1 MRSIFYPSSIVVI
14 GVSEKPDN
22 LARNIVGNLRAFGY
36 RGAVY
41 AVGREPGRVHGVPI
55 VTSLE
60 EVPDGVEL
68 AVILTPA
75 QLVPGYMETCARKGT
90 RRVVI
95 ESGGFSEF
103 SAAGRE
109 LEQRLVEIAA
119 REQMRFVGPNCISV
133 VNLESGVCLPFAELE
148 SADLRLGP
156 ASVISQ
162 SGGVSVTYLTRLSTG
177 GVGVNKGVSIGNKT
191 NLDEGDYLEYLLADE
206 GTHMVF
212 MYLESISNGRRLV
225 ELARSSPKPVVVQK
239 SNRGQ
244 AARSV
249 ARSHTAALADD
260 DRIVD
265 GALRQAGILRAESFR
280 EAVAIG
286 QALALPPV
294 MGSDLVII
302 SRSGGHAVIAADL
315 AEKLGFHLIALPEQF
330 VDAVR
335 AMFRADV
342 IALTNPL
349 DLGVIFD
356 FDLYAE
362 IVARCLQVLA
372 PHAVLLINT
381 YGEAEAGSAHRLA
394 GRVKEIMHD
403 TGRPVAFCAYS
414 RTDDRER
421 IQNEFG
427 MPVYNDLEEALIGL
441 AASRTRAAWNARHG
455 SAPTVFTPHVPSH
468 EAPIT
473 REGVVLAPDAL
484 ELCRKYGLQVAAFDV
499 VATADAAEEAAAHLG
514 GPVAL
519 KAISTALVHKT
530 DRGAVRL
537 NLRGASEVRAAAKE
551 MRARLQPP
559 GEQTAPLEFMVQRMA
574 DPGVELILG
583 GKHDPLFGPVVM
595 LGMGGVY
602 AEIFKDV
609 TFRLAPLTR
618 LEAEDML
625 DELRGAALLR
635 GARGS
640 APADREA
647 LLRAMLDFSRLVAE
661 HPQLSEIE
669 INPLIASVNGACAVD
684 ARAVAGPPSA
694 LGAPHG
700 GAGE

>member
-36 RGAVY
+36 AGAIY
-41 AVGREPGRVHGVPI
+41 AVGREPGHVHGVPI
-55 VTSLE
+55 VSSLD
-60 EVPDGVEL
+60 EVPDHIEL

-75 QLVPGYMETCARKGT
+75 QLVPGMMETCARKGT

-119 REQMRFVGPNCISV
+119 KYDMRFVGPNCISV
-133 VNLESGVCLPFAELE
+133 VNLESGVCLPFAQLE

-162 SGGVSVTYLTRLSTG
+162 SGGVSVTYLTRLSAG

-191 NLDEGDYLEYLLADE
+191 NLDEGDYLEFLLADE
-206 GTHMVF
+206 GTRMVF
-212 MYLESISNGRRLV
+212 MYLESISDGRRLV

-239 SNRGQ
+239 ANRGP
-244 AARSV
+244 AARAV
-249 ARSHTAALADD
+249 ALSHTAALADD
-260 DRIVD
+260 DRVVD
-265 GALRQAGILRAESFR
+265 AALRQAGILRAESFR

-294 MGSDLVII
+294 TGRDLVII

-315 AEKLGFHLIALPEQF
+315 AERLGFHLMALPQDF
-330 VDAVR
+330 IDTVR

-356 FDLYAE
+356 FNLYAD
-362 IVARCLQVLA
+362 IVARCLEVLA

-381 YGEAEAGSAHRLA
+381 YGETEAESAHRLA
-394 GRVKEIMHD
+394 GRVKEIMHS
-403 TGRPVAFCAYS
+403 TGRPVAICAYS
-414 RTDDRER
+414 RADDRER

-427 MPVYNDLEEALIGL
+427 MPVYNDLEEALVGL
-441 AASRTRAAWNARHG
+441 AASRTRQAWLTRHAAQPRVARPSG
-455 SAPTVFTPHVPSH
+455 PASAAVVS
-468 EAPIT
+468 
-473 REGVVLAPDAL
+473 REGLVLPPDTLA
-484 ELCRKYGLQVAAFDV
+484 LCRSYGIVPAAFEL
-499 VATADAAEEAAAHLG
+499 TGTSGEAARAAARLG
-514 GPVAL
+514 FPVAL
-519 KAISTALVHKT
+519 KAISSALIHKT
-530 DRGAVRL
+530 DRGGVSL
-537 NLRGASEVRAAAKE
+537 NLGSEAEVAAAAK
-551 MRARLQPP
+551 MMGDRLRPNVAQD
-559 GEQTAPLEFMVQRMA
+559 ETLEFMVQRMA
-574 DPGVELILG
+574 APGIELILG
-583 GKHDPLFGPVVM
+583 GMHDHLFGPVVM
-595 LGMGGVY
+595 LGIGGVY
-602 AEIFKDV
+602 AEILKDV

-625 DELRGAALLR
+625 EELRGAVLLQGVR
-635 GARGS
+635 GGA
-640 APADREA
+640 AADREA
-647 LLRAMLDFSRLVAE
+647 LVRAILDFSRLVAE
-661 HPQLSEIE
+661 HPELSEVE
-669 INPLIASVNGACAVD
+669 INPLIISPSGACAVD
-684 ARAVAGPPSA
+684 ARAVAAAKEPR
-694 LGAPHG
+694 
-700 GAGE
+700 AG

>member
-36 RGAVY
+36 AGAIY
-41 AVGREPGRVHGVPI
+41 AVGREPGQVHGVPI

-60 EVPDGVEL
+60 EVPDHIEL

-75 QLVPGYMETCARKGT
+75 HLVPGMMETCARKGT

-103 SAAGRE
+103 SAAGRQ

-119 REQMRFVGPNCISV
+119 QYDMRFVGPNCISV
-133 VNLESGVCLPFAELE
+133 VNLESGVCLPFAQLE

-162 SGGVSVTYLTRLSTG
+162 SGGVSVTYLTRLSAG

-191 NLDEGDYLEYLLADE
+191 NLDED
-206 GTHMVF
+206 
-212 MYLESISNGRRLV
+212 GRRLV

-239 SNRGQ
+239 ANRGQ
-244 AARSV
+244 AARAV
-249 ARSHTAALADD
+249 ALSHTAALADD
-260 DRIVD
+260 DRVVD
-265 GALRQAGILRAESFR
+265 AALRQAGILRAESFR

-294 MGSDLVII
+294 TGRDLVII
-302 SRSGGHAVIAADL
+302 SRSGGHAVIAADM
-315 AEKLGFHLIALPEQF
+315 AERLGFRLMALPQDF

-342 IALTNPL
+342 IAPTNPL

-356 FDLYAE
+356 FNLYAD
-362 IVARCLQVLA
+362 IVARCLEVLA

-381 YGEAEAGSAHRLA
+381 YGEAEAESAHRLA
-394 GRVKEIMHD
+394 GRVKEIMHN

-414 RTDDRER
+414 RADDRER

-441 AASRTRAAWNARHG
+441 AASRARQAWLSRHAAQPRAPVPSAPASAVDASRQGLVLPPNALALCQSYGIAPAAFEVTRTPKSAARAAAR
-455 SAPTVFTPHVPSH
+455 
-468 EAPIT
+468 
-473 REGVVLAPDAL
+473 
-484 ELCRKYGLQVAAFDV
+484 
-499 VATADAAEEAAAHLG
+499 LG
-514 GPVAL
+514 FPVAL
-519 KAISTALVHKT
+519 KAISSELVHKT
-530 DRGAVRL
+530 DRGGVSL
-537 NLRGASEVRAAAKE
+537 NLGSEAEVAAAAKV
-551 MRARLQPP
+551 MGDRLRPKAAQDETL
-559 GEQTAPLEFMVQRMA
+559 GFMVQHMA
-574 DPGVELILG
+574 APGIELILG
-583 GKHDPLFGPVVM
+583 GKQDALFGPVVM
-595 LGMGGVY
+595 LGIGGVY

-609 TFRLAPLTR
+609 AFRLAPLTP

-625 DELRGAALLR
+625 EELRGAALLQSVR
-635 GARGS
+635 GGA
-640 APADREA
+640 AADREA
-647 LLRAMLDFSRLVAE
+647 LLRAILDFSRLVAE
-661 HPQLSEIE
+661 HPELSEVE
-669 INPLIASVNGACAVD
+669 INPLIISPSGAIAVD
-684 ARAVAGPPSA
+684 ARAVAVAKEPQ
-694 LGAPHG
+694 
-700 GAGE
+700 AG